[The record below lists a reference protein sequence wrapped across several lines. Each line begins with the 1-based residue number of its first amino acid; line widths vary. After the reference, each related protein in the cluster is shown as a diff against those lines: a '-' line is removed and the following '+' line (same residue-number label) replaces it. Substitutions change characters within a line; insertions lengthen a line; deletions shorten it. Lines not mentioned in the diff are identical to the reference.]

1 MMNTTPH
8 DRRELAAF
16 SCQQAISRMSSA
28 FDAGDYEA
36 GLAHYAPDAVWHRP
50 DGVLRGIGEIRGY
63 YAGRSPSLVICH
75 VLTNFVVD
83 FDAEGIATCSYY
95 SMGFLQK
102 SDEKRTLPVA
112 MPGVGVLW
120 RYHDRLTATDAGWK
134 VIERRADRI
143 YEPMG

>member
-1 MMNTTPH
+1 MNTTPP
-8 DRRELAAF
+8 DGDLLAAF
-16 SCQQAISRMSSA
+16 ACQQVVARMSSA
-28 FDAGDYEA
+28 FDAGDYDA

-50 DGVLRGIGEIRGY
+50 DGVLRGIDQVRTY
-63 YAGRSPSLVICH
+63 YAGRAPSLVICH

-83 FDAEGIATCSYY
+83 FDAAGVATCSYY

-120 RYHDRLTATDAGWK
+120 RYHDRLARTDAGWK

>member
-1 MMNTTPH
+1 MNTTAQ
-8 DRRELAAF
+8 DGEALAAF
-16 SCQQAISRMSSA
+16 ACQQVVARMSSA
-28 FDAGDYEA
+28 FDAGNYQA

-50 DGVLRGIGEIRGY
+50 DGVLSGIDQIAGY
-63 YAGRSPSLVICH
+63 YGNRSPSLVICH

-120 RYHDRLTATDAGWK
+120 RYHDRLARTEAGWK